1 MHLDGRLENGSRHPA
16 DGNATA
22 WPHQPFLRGRRQP
35 DLETRRRKT
44 VAEEHA
50 LAENR
55 IYKHLSTDTIAKRLS
70 SLKKRF
76 VEYVQT
82 TSSTTFLETLFGDI
96 PLAIQLVNETGKTL
110 FANRL
115 FLEYFNF
122 SSIEACTYVNVLGR
136 HTPESYA
143 AQLER
148 ERVRNPDEIDQTY
161 SISIYSKNN
170 KIRHLSVIRFMK
182 LLDNERTTILVY
194 IDITKSKAKNDAL
207 TIRER
212 QHRKLFIHSPTATLL
227 IDQVTDR
234 LVDMNHAAEKLFN
247 SPLNQPKKDGWQ
259 ASESLTL
266 FLDNRRFRLLF
277 SDSYQPC
284 PCLYYAK
291 TLVHQG
297 RLKSKLGIVHINQA
311 PQQSY

>member
-1 MHLDGRLENGSRHPA
+1 M
-16 DGNATA
+16 
-22 WPHQPFLRGRRQP
+22 
-35 DLETRRRKT
+35 
-44 VAEEHA
+44 
-50 LAENR
+50 
-55 IYKHLSTDTIAKRLS
+55 AKRLS

-170 KIRHLSVIRFMK
+170 KIRHLSVVRFIK
-182 LLDNERTTILVY
+182 LLDNERTAIFVY
-194 IDITKSKAKNDAL
+194 TDITKSKAKNDAL
-207 TIRER
+207 AINER
-212 QHRKLFIHSPTATLL
+212 QSRKLFLHSPTATLL
-227 IDQVTDR
+227 IDQFTDR

-247 SPLNQPKKDGWQ
+247 SPPDRQKK
-259 ASESLTL
+259 
-266 FLDNRRFRLLF
+266 
-277 SDSYQPC
+277 
-284 PCLYYAK
+284 
-291 TLVHQG
+291 G
-297 RLKSKLGIVHINQA
+297 RLASLR
-311 PQQSY
+311 QSHPFSRQLASMGPWHS

>member
-1 MHLDGRLENGSRHPA
+1 M
-16 DGNATA
+16 
-22 WPHQPFLRGRRQP
+22 
-35 DLETRRRKT
+35 
-44 VAEEHA
+44 
-50 LAENR
+50 
-55 IYKHLSTDTIAKRLS
+55 AKRLS

-82 TSSTTFLETLFGDI
+82 TSSNTFLETLFGDI

-115 FLEYFNF
+115 FLEYFNLPCL
-122 SSIEACTYVNVLGR
+122 EECTYVTVLGR

-194 IDITKSKAKNDAL
+194 IDITKSKAKNDCISL
-207 TIRER
+207 KKVDSLNLNHT
-212 QHRKLFIHSPTATLL
+212 SNN
-227 IDQVTDR
+227 DR
-234 LVDMNHAAEKLFN
+234 L
-247 SPLNQPKKDGWQ
+247 
-259 ASESLTL
+259 TL
-266 FLDNRRFRLLF
+266 
-277 SDSYQPC
+277 YQC
-284 PCLYYAK
+284 N
-291 TLVHQG
+291 G
-297 RLKSKLGIVHINQA
+297 
-311 PQQSY
+311 